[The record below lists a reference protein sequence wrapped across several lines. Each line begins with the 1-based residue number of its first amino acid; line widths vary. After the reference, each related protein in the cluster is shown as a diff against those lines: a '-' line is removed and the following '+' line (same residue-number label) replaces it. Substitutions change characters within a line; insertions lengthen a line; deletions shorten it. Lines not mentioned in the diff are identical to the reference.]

1 MITKET
7 DWQGYNKAVIKSID
21 SDGMI
26 VCDMHR
32 EVNGVVVKVADNI
45 GFRPTDKI
53 PFELT
58 DEEIEE
64 IKNPVTDAN
73 STVEITPTGE

>member
-1 MITKET
+1 MIIKET

-26 VCDMHR
+26 VCDMCK
-32 EVNGVVVKVADNI
+32 EVDGVVVKVTENI

-64 IKNPVTDAN
+64 IKNPATDAN

>member
-32 EVNGVVVKVADNI
+32 EVDGVVVKVADNI

-73 STVEITPTGE
+73 PTVEITPTGE